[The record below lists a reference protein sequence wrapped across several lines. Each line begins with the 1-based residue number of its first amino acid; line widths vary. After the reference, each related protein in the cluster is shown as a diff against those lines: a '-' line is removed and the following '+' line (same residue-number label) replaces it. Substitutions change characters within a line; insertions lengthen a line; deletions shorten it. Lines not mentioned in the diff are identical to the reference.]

1 MSEAPIA
8 RTPQSHSSSLA
19 RAFLL
24 VLGAIAF
31 LLLAAPQAA
40 SALDLGGDPVG
51 GAVDQVA
58 RPVGGAVDRVARP
71 VGGAVDRVLDDVE
84 QAANQLKQQVDGV
97 QVQFNEP
104 VGDLL
109 GGSPPTDQ
117 DPGYAPNRHPTQLPT
132 SEVPAAPPKRLP
144 DFAREAP
151 SPASGPFLAEHASLS
166 QSAGAFD
173 TSVPAG
179 TPPVPVGPSSAWMGG
194 TGEPGG
200 RGLPLNAAVLAAALV
215 LVVAMS
221 RWLRHLFDARAPNPF
236 LSRLE
241 VPG

>member
-8 RTPQSHSSSLA
+8 RIPQSHSSSLA

-40 SALDLGGDPVG
+40 SALDLGED
-51 GAVDQVA
+51 
-58 RPVGGAVDRVARP
+58 PVGGAVDRVARP
-71 VGGAVDRVLDDVE
+71 VGGAVDRVLDDVG
-84 QAANQLKQQVDGV
+84 QAADQLKQQVDGV
-97 QVQFNEP
+97 RVQLNEP
-104 VGDLL
+104 VGDLF

-117 DPGYAPNRHPTQLPT
+117 DPSYAPNRHPTQLPT

-166 QSAGAFD
+166 LPMGASD
-173 TSVPAG
+173 TSVPTG

-194 TGEPGG
+194 SGESGG
-200 RGLPLNAAVLAAALV
+200 RGLPLNAAFLAAALV

-221 RWLRHLFDARAPNPF
+221 RWLRLMFDARAPNPF
-236 LSRLE
+236 LSRVE